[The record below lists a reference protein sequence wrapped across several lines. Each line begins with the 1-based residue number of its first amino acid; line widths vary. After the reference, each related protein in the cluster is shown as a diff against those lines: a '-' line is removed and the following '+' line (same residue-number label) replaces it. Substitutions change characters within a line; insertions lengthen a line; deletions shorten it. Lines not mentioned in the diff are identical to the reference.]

1 LFGTNKGVAVFTRI
15 AIALVAALTV
25 VLGVSVATAN
35 AAPHQSDCTIVL
47 FNYGLSQGVEAFCGN
62 APGVYQVI
70 AQCTNDVYAWQAAGT
85 LAEAGTGPSVAEC
98 RGLLL
103 FPARVFNYFV
113 IE

>member
-1 LFGTNKGVAVFTRI
+1 LFGTNKGAIVFTRI
-15 AIALVAALTV
+15 AIALVAAVTST
-25 VLGVSVATAN
+25 LGVGAATAN
-35 AAPHQSDCTIVL
+35 ASPHQSDCTIVL
-47 FNYGLSQGVEAFCGN
+47 FNSGLSQGVEAFCDS

-70 AQCTNDVYAWQAAGT
+70 AQCTNDVDVWQAAGT

-103 FPARVFNYFV
+103 FPARVFDFFV

>member
-1 LFGTNKGVAVFTRI
+1 VFTRI

-25 VLGVSVATAN
+25 VLGVSAATAN

-47 FNYGLSQGVEAFCGN
+47 FNAGLSEGIEAFCGN
-62 APGVYQVI
+62 APGVYQVV
-70 AQCTNDVYAWQAAGT
+70 AQCTNDVDTWQVAGT

-103 FPARVFNYFV
+103 FPARVFDYFV
-113 IE
+113 VQ